1 MALLRNPEKQL
12 RLQTVCARGGVAE
25 WDPHSQELL
34 GVYDLNIGESRIKLC
49 TMSRSYICT
58 FISLSSEFRVFDS
71 HTKVMIGSF

>member
-34 GVYDLNIGESRIKLC
+34 GAYDLNIGESRIKLC
-49 TMSRSYICT
+49 SMNRHYICT
-58 FISLSSEFRVFDS
+58 FSSLSSEFRVFDS
-71 HTKVMIGSF
+71 QTKVLIGSF